1 MVTILRSIVSTWSIH
16 GKTKNSPGPLAF
28 LDVIRPSLKM
38 TARWYSFTIC
48 AQQEDRR
55 QSAGKQLRQWLPPRQ
70 VKRPRCTYLNC
81 EAQREGEEEDDKE
94 NGEGSADHPARAQ

>member
-1 MVTILRSIVSTWSIH
+1 MVTILRSIVSTLSIQ
-16 GKTKNSPGPLAF
+16 GRTKKSPGPLAF

-55 QSAGKQLRQWLPPRQ
+55 QSEGKQLRQCFPPRQ
-70 VKRPRCTYLNC
+70 VKRRSCTYLNSV
-81 EAQREGEEEDDKE
+81 AQREGKEKDDKE
-94 NGEGSADHPARAQ
+94 NGEGSAGHPARAQ